1 MSRITN
7 VVFDLDGTLTDP
19 AEGILRCIQHSLTV
33 LEIPCPP
40 DAELTRFIGPPL
52 REVFCQLCVSADEVL
67 VERAVTVFR
76 ERFSTIG
83 LFENTPYPDV
93 SQMLIDLS
101 GKSYNLYV
109 ATSKPQVFAEQI
121 LKHFSLADH
130 FIEIHGNDLAGNLD
144 DKAEL
149 LRDLVE
155 RRKLAPQT
163 TIMIGDRK
171 HDVIAAQKNGVTSLA
186 VTYGYG
192 SKEELLEAGANYLAE
207 TPGEVVARVVE
218 LS

>member
-1 MSRITN
+1 MPKITN

-19 AEGILRCIQHSLTV
+19 AEGILRCIQHSLTT

-40 DAELTRFIGPPL
+40 ETELTRFIGPPL
-52 REVFCQLCVSADEVL
+52 REVFCQLCDSADEGL

-83 LFENTPYPDV
+83 LFENNPYPNV

-101 GKSYNLYV
+101 GYNLYV
-109 ATSKPQVFAEQI
+109 ATSKPQVYAAQI

-149 LRDLVE
+149 LRDLIT
-155 RRKLAPQT
+155 RRHLDPQT
-163 TIMIGDRK
+163 TIMVGDRK
-171 HDVIAAQKNGVTSLA
+171 HDVVAAWKNGVASLA

-192 SKEELLEAGANYLAE
+192 SKEELIEAGADYLAE
-207 TPGEVVARVVE
+207 TPGDVVGRIVQ
-218 LS
+218 LN

>member
-1 MSRITN
+1 MARITN

-19 AEGILRCIQHSLTV
+19 AEGILRCIQHSLTA

-40 DAELTRFIGPPL
+40 DVELKRFIGPPL
-52 REVFCQLCVSADEVL
+52 REVFCQLCDSADEVL

-83 LFENTPYPDV
+83 LFENTPYPAV

-101 GKSYNLYV
+101 GESYNLYV
-109 ATSKPQVFAEQI
+109 ATSKPQVYAEQI

-130 FIEIHGNDLAGNLD
+130 FIEIHGNDLAGHLD

-149 LRDLVE
+149 LRDLLE
-155 RRKLAPQT
+155 RRNLDPQA
-163 TIMIGDRK
+163 TIMVGDRK
-171 HDVIAAQKNGVTSLA
+171 HDVIAAQKNGVSSLG

-192 SKEELLEAGANYLAE
+192 SKEELTEAGANYLAE
-207 TPGEVVARVVE
+207 TPGEVVDCIVE